1 MFPISRLQLKIRLL
15 DDDAPTGYWGSR
27 LRGGYGTV
35 LKEHLCDHRELDDC
49 RVCPRFGECEYP
61 ALFEPVRTAET
72 AKRAEAPLKNQTS
85 LPRPFVIDLPRH
97 FSAEQLQTRRLHFG
111 FTLMGAL
118 SHRIEYPVTAFSIF
132 GQRGIVA
139 GNGDKRARF
148 LVEDVRDMLDG
159 GRSIFA
165 SASGGAMFKP
175 ATVRDIGEINGQQ
188 RWPEAVRDAVA
199 PELEIRFVT
208 PVRFESGQVRDFYE
222 LVYQLCNRVGSLWQ
236 LHGPSWP
243 GQAEFFRW
251 RNGLL
256 KAAREVKTIRHELRE
271 FQTVRYS
278 NRQHQKLPM
287 YGLIGAMRFSGD
299 FATFEPLLRISEITH
314 IGQQTGF
321 GFGRIQINAAPTPPC
336 LSDDDAAH

>member
-1 MFPISRLQLKIRLL
+1 MFPISRLQLNIRLL

-35 LKEHLCDHRELDDC
+35 LKEHLCDHPELDDC
-49 RVCPRFGECEYP
+49 RACPRFGECEYP
-61 ALFEPVRTAET
+61 ALFEPVRTAE
-72 AKRAEAPLKNQTS
+72 AARQAEAPLKNQIS

-97 FSAEQLQTRRLHFG
+97 FSAEQLQTKRLYFG

-118 SHRIEYPVTAFSIF
+118 SGKIEYPVTAFSIF

-139 GNGDKRARF
+139 GDGGKRARF

-165 SASGGAMFKP
+165 NASGGAMFNP
-175 ATVRDIGEINGQQ
+175 ATVRDIGDIIGEQ
-188 RWPEAVRDAVA
+188 RWPEPFADAVP

-208 PVRFESGQVRDFYE
+208 PVRVERGQVRDFYD

-236 LHGPSWP
+236 LHGHSWP

-256 KAAREVKTIRHELRE
+256 KAAREVKTLKNELRE
-271 FQTVRYS
+271 FQTARYS
-278 NRQHQKLPM
+278 NRQQKKLPM
-287 YGLIGAMRFSGD
+287 YGLIGAMRFAGD
-299 FATFEPLLRISEITH
+299 FAPFEHLLRISEITH

-321 GFGRIQINAAPTPPC
+321 GLGRIRIHAATDSALP
-336 LSDDDAAH
+336 D